1 LLADILLKLGFLSL
15 PTSISGAEAA
25 LGLLI
30 IMVFI
35 KVFRTKDY
43 SILKKGFFI
52 FYISMIAMVVISAFT
67 GIDTKESLRRLSS
80 PWVLM
85 YLPVLYVIFEG
96 KDKITYLMFMF
107 TGGMLSTFYGFYRYL
122 FDHQLRMKGFLTHAL
137 TYGNVTALVCI
148 TALGV
153 LLFKVYEKRSHQYI
167 TFAALII
174 CTVGLIMSGS
184 RGPILSF
191 GICALAMVIYRFR
204 WRGVIA
210 GLLLFALFSGV
221 VYSVPSVHKRFVGT
235 FANIDKPKSSIGTRL
250 ILWDATSQAIMVR
263 PFFGYGSGNFRK
275 VISEYVKVPVSSRAH
290 AHNTYL
296 QYTFLHGFFGL
307 AALLGFLGSLMW
319 EILRRRRSSGLIKV
333 SIFVLLLFMLEGL
346 TENAL
351 GDSEVV
357 MACLA
362 VIGLALAPGR
372 PAITAKKTS
381 TEAE

>member
-30 IMVFI
+30 IMAII

-96 KDKITYLMFMF
+96 KDKIIYLMFMF
-107 TGGMLSTFYGFYRYL
+107 TGGMLSTFYGFYKYF
-122 FDHQLRMKGFLTHAL
+122 FDHQIRMKGFLTHAL

-153 LLFKVYEKRSHQYI
+153 LLFKVYEKRSHLYI
-167 TFAALII
+167 TLAALII

-191 GICALAMVIYRFR
+191 AVCALAMMIYRFR

-210 GLLLFALFSGV
+210 GILLLALFSGV
-221 VYSVPSVHKRFVGT
+221 VYSVPSVNKRFIGT

-250 ILWDATSQAIMVR
+250 ILWDATSQAIMIR

-275 VISEYVKVPVSSRAH
+275 VISEYVKVPVASRAH

-296 QYTFLHGFFGL
+296 QFTFLHGFFGL

-333 SIFVLLLFMLEGL
+333 SIFVLLVFMLEGL

-381 TEAE
+381 TESE